1 MDPLARGFASKEVVG
16 TNGAVYPFWSRDG
29 RELAFVRDFKLWR
42 MPSDGGEAALVGAVP
57 DDMSGSGAGV
67 WTAAGNFLVVGSD
80 AKGITEISAA
90 DGSSRELVPL
100 DRKAEADF
108 HEISELP
115 GGRGVLFAV
124 HSTQTDTIALFA
136 DGKRRDLIKLPG
148 EVLRSP
154 VYHPAGY
161 ILYGRET
168 TRRGIWAIRFSLD
181 TLTTEGSSFL
191 VDPAGTY
198 PSVALDGTIVI
209 IRRSALPSE
218 FVWIDRSGSLT
229 PIATLAGRVPDI
241 GPWKMFSLSPDH
253 QRVAVAIAAEGGD
266 ELWIYD
272 VKRTTMSPL
281 SHGAQM
287 VVWPLFLPGGSRVL
301 FGGFASGR
309 VWNVHSVSASQVSAP
324 ELVLPPS
331 DEPQWPCDI
340 SSDGKWLLYVRSPS
354 RNSDLWIAPLDR
366 PAEGKP
372 LMVTPAREEEGH
384 FSPDRR
390 WLAYQSDESG
400 RNELYVRRFP
410 IDDDRIQVSN
420 GGAASITWSL
430 DGRELF
436 YRGGGGMMAAR
447 VSETS
452 GRLEASAPQRLFA
465 VSDPAL
471 SQAFIAAP
479 DGQRFLFARATGTD
493 RISVIQNWKPPHG
506 K

>member
-1 MDPLARGFASKEVVG
+1 
-16 TNGAVYPFWSRDG
+16 
-29 RELAFVRDFKLWR
+29 
-42 MPSDGGEAALVGAVP
+42 MPSDGGDAALVGAVP

-67 WTAAGNFLVVGSD
+67 WTSAGNFLVVGSD

-100 DRKAEADF
+100 DTKTEADF

-115 GGRGVLFAV
+115 GGRGVLFTV
-124 HSTQTDTIALFA
+124 HTTQTDTIALFA
-136 DGKRRDLIKLPG
+136 DGKRRDLLKLPG
-148 EVLRSP
+148 ELLRSP

-181 TLTTEGSSFL
+181 TLSTEGSSFL

-198 PSVALDGTIVI
+198 PTVALDGTIAI
-209 IRRSALPSE
+209 IRRSAVPSE
-218 FVWIDRSGSLT
+218 FVSIDRSGSLT
-229 PIATLAGRVPDI
+229 LIATLAGKVPDL
-241 GPWKMFSLSPDH
+241 GPWRMFGLSPDR
-253 QRVAVAIAAEGGD
+253 QKVAVGIASEGGD

-272 VKRTTMSPL
+272 VKRTTMSPV

-287 VVWPLFLPGGSRVL
+287 VVWPVWLPSGNRIL
-301 FGGFASGR
+301 FGGFAGGR
-309 VWNVHSVSASQVSAP
+309 VWNVQSLSVAQVSTP
-324 ELVLPPS
+324 ELFLPPS
-331 DEPQWPCDI
+331 DEPQWPCDV
-340 SSDGKWLLYVRSPS
+340 SSDGKWLLYARSPT
-354 RNSDLWIAPLDR
+354 RNSDLWIAPMDR
-366 PAEGKP
+366 PAEAKP

-400 RNELYVRRFP
+400 RFELYVRRFP
-410 IDDDRIQVSN
+410 IGDDRIQVSN

-447 VSETS
+447 ITET
-452 GRLEASAPQRLFA
+452 GERLEASTPQRLFA
-465 VSDPAL
+465 LSDPAL
-471 SQAFIAAP
+471 SQTFIAAP
-479 DGQRFLFARATGTD
+479 DGQSFLFARATGTD
-493 RISVIQNWKPPHG
+493 RISVIQNWVPPDG